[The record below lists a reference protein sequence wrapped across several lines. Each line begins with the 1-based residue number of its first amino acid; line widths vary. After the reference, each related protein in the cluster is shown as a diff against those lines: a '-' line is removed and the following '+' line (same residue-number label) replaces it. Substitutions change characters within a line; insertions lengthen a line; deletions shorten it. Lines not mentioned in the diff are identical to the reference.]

1 MILISLS
8 DLIWIFS
15 CVPQRFVVILLRA
28 VTSLFDQNLFH
39 IYWIFY
45 WKCAHWFF
53 RIVYWMMFLI
63 CDEILIEMIF
73 YDTWKMLLKD
83 SWRHFIDSTKNGW
96 LLDLSCILFE
106 ILRIFL
112 MEFDGDSCEFFKFL
126 DGFEWNHFVE
136 TNCQRLSTS
145 VLRCFN
151 GATWNKMAILL
162 NKTFLGILDEDVE
175 MKLAATYQTWACRK
189 R

>member
-45 WKCAHWFF
+45 WKCVHWFF

-83 SWRHFIDSTKNGW
+83 SWRHLIDSTKNGW

-106 ILRIFL
+106 IENIFNGIWWRL
-112 MEFDGDSCEFFKFL
+112 LWIFQVSRWIWMESFRWNELSTIGNERFKMLQRSDLKQNGDS
-126 DGFEWNHFVE
+126 FE
-136 TNCQRLSTS
+136 
-145 VLRCFN
+145 
-151 GATWNKMAILL
+151 
-162 NKTFLGILDEDVE
+162 
-175 MKLAATYQTWACRK
+175 
-189 R
+189 